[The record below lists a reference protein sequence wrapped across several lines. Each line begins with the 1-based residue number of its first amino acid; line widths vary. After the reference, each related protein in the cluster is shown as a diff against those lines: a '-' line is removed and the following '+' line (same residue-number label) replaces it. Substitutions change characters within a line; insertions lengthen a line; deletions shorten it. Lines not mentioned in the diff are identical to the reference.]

1 MKQHSKW
8 FAIALAVA
16 SGLVIASSAQAQ
28 DYASGTPLLSNLNP
42 ANMSIYDA
50 WTTATIT
57 SQPTGVQV
65 SWVGTYGSFY
75 YANPTPIALN
85 PADAVAVFTFTI
97 NNNPAN
103 YIWVGSRFV
112 INDNAGPQWYPTPG
126 YSGYANGGNPP
137 EVSWNGNVVTWTQPL
152 NAAQLTAIQAGGDAI
167 YGFNLVF
174 DPAAMSGPPIVDI
187 TFNSLVLQP
196 VPEPATLALVGLGAA
211 GLLAF
216 RRRK

>member
-1 MKQHSKW
+1 MKQHQKW

-28 DYASGTPLLSNLNP
+28 DYASGTPYLSNLLP
-42 ANMSIYDA
+42 ANMSIYDS

-57 SQPTGVQV
+57 SQPTGVEV
-65 SWVGTYGSFY
+65 SWVGGYGSFY
-75 YANPTPIALN
+75 YANPTPIAIN
-85 PADAVAVFTFTI
+85 PLDTIAVFTFTI

-112 INDNAGPQWYPTPG
+112 LNDNAGGQWYPNPG
-126 YSGYANGGNPP
+126 YSGPFNGGSPAD
-137 EVSWNGNVVTWTQPL
+137 VSWNGNVATWTEQL
-152 NAAQLTAIQAGGDAI
+152 NPAQLTAIQAGGDVL

-174 DPAAMSGPPIVDI
+174 DPAVMNGPPIEDI
-187 TFNSLVLQP
+187 TFNSLVLE
-196 VPEPATLALVGLGAA
+196 VPEPTTLALVGLGAA
-211 GLLAF
+211 GLLAL